1 MSIECE
7 ICGKVFNDTPK
18 GYKAHWYYKA
28 HKKNCFTKYK
38 KKQRRFIKE
47 YSQNATDI
55 EINRLYQFIKNTKQF
70 LFSETSSPSP
80 SPSPS
85 PITMNISNIDDEDL
99 ERPASNTS
107 NYSTSSECDEW
118 KYDNINYLV
127 DNKNRVSD
135 EYGNYIGKRYKDD
148 SEVWRIEYI

>member
-55 EINRLYQFIKNTKQF
+55 EINRLYQFIKNPKLSPTP
-70 LFSETSSPSP
+70 SPTTTPSP
-80 SPSPS
+80 SSS
-85 PITMNISNIDDEDL
+85 SSSSSITMNIDEEDL
-99 ERPASNTS
+99 ERPESNTS

-135 EYGNYIGKRYKDD
+135 EYGNYIGKRYKDNW
-148 SEVWRIEYI
+148 EVWRIEYI

>member
-7 ICGKVFNDTPK
+7 ICGKVFNDSAK

-28 HKKNCFTKYK
+28 HKNTCFTKYK

-47 YSQNATDI
+47 FSQNATDL

-118 KYDNINYLV
+118 KYENTNYLV

-135 EYGNYIGKRYKDD
+135 EYGNHIGKRYKDD
-148 SEVWRIEYI
+148 FEVWRMEYN